1 MEIGDKVLVFVLVVA
16 SVILHEVAHGYV
28 AWRLGDPTARM
39 HGRITLNPLAHI
51 DLFGTILVPFLL
63 SLTGGPV
70 LGWAKPVPFNPSFF
84 RDPKRDIMLT
94 GAAGPASNFAVAVLA
109 ALLIAAVRIGFPAFP
124 PRGVMLLATL
134 CMVNVYLGLFNLI
147 PIPPLDGSR
156 VAIGLMP
163 DEWVAP
169 YLRLERF
176 GFLILFGL
184 LYLNA
189 IDWFLNPLAGW
200 ILDLLL

>member
-1 MEIGDKVLVFVLVVA
+1 
-16 SVILHEVAHGYV
+16 
-28 AWRLGDPTARM
+28 
-39 HGRITLNPLAHI
+39 
-51 DLFGTILVPFLL
+51 
-63 SLTGGPV
+63 
-70 LGWAKPVPFNPSFF
+70 
-84 RDPKRDIMLT
+84 
-94 GAAGPASNFAVAVLA
+94 
-109 ALLIAAVRIGFPAFP
+109 
-124 PRGVMLLATL
+124 MLLATL